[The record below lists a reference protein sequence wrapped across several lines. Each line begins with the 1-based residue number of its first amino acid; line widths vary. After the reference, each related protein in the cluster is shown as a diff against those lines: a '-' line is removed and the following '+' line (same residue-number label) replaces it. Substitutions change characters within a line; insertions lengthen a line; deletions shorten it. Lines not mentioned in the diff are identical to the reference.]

1 MGWRES
7 LRTQTHGLRWWVE
20 IGPVVLEEIFI
31 FRQCILLF
39 CNYLHLE
46 KGGPV
51 IWQTWIF
58 ITQGF
63 FVPISVEI
71 GSVVLEN
78 KISKFCQCIFTISY
92 LSPLEKGKALH
103 LNKLDSP
110 SPKSA
115 KFCWNQLCG
124 FWEEDFK
131 ISSMYSCYFVII
143 SPWKKAGPFI
153 LSL

>member
-1 MGWRES
+1 MVCDDGLKLAQWFWRRFLNFVNVFCYFVIIS
-7 LRTQTHGLRWWVE
+7 LWKRV
-20 IGPVVLEEIFI
+20 
-31 FRQCILLF
+31 
-39 CNYLHLE
+39 
-46 KGGPV
+46 GPV

-78 KISKFCQCIFTISY
+78 KISKFCQCIFTFSY
-92 LSPLEKGKALH
+92 LSSLEKGKALH
-103 LNKLDSP
+103 LNKPDSP

-115 KFCWNQLCG
+115 KFCWNPLCG
-124 FWEEDFK
+124 FWEEDFS